1 MLNKKNNFM
10 INCSVV
16 LLFLLL
22 AILMVSPLVTTGR
35 IAAQVD
41 WLFHASRVEQI
52 YRNLKEGSLFTY
64 IATST
69 FQGTGVGSFLFY
81 PVVFIYPWALLRFVL
96 APVQAYYVWV
106 AGVLFLTMVISYFS
120 MLSFSKNAHVRS
132 LLFALLYTMAPY
144 HLYLGPASFV
154 IGEFVATAF
163 IPLVFLGF
171 YQVMWGRRSK
181 WYLLSLGMTLLLY
194 SHMLSVLLTSEILVG
209 LLLWGSFKQKKLA
222 WSRLLTLCA
231 SALVVLILGLP
242 ILIPLLTDYVGQG
255 ITATYPG
262 VGMLQTLGEV
272 VVASFSNLA
281 TSSSV
286 GLVLLLVLLSGWK
299 WIKKDSYE
307 LPLYVAALI
316 LTLLSTSVFPWKYF
330 NGTFLT
336 VLQLPYRYLIYV
348 ILFTAILAARGLE
361 TFFLRQKWY
370 LTPKGKKATVCS
382 LLIVLL
388 LGYFGSISNLTD
400 RLASTEKNKA
410 TVLKKLAPGEQKILY
425 AGLLNNKN
433 YQYQFDYWA
442 QTGEVDYFP
451 TKTLKKDH
459 FLEYIVMDWEKAYRT
474 NKDVY
479 SIINN
484 ETYVDGKSSP
494 LRPVTQANRF
504 DYTLDLAKQTM
515 LDLPIIHYK
524 HTVVMLDGQKVSY
537 QNSKRQTIALQVPK
551 GKHQLTISYQ
561 PSRWFFLGGKVA
573 LLSWGLLLGWILWD
587 LIRCKKTQQ

>member
-1 MLNKKNNFM
+1 MLNKKNNLM
-10 INCSVV
+10 INCSIV
-16 LLFLLL
+16 LLFLLI
-22 AILMVSPLVTTGR
+22 AMLMVSPLMTTGR

-106 AGVLFLTMVISYFS
+106 AGVLFLTMLISYFS

-132 LLFALLYTMAPY
+132 LLFALLYTLAPY

-171 YQVMWGRRSK
+171 YQVIWGQRSK
-181 WYLLSLGMTLLLY
+181 WYLLSIGMTLLLY
-194 SHMLSVLLTSEILVG
+194 SHMLSVLLTSEILAG
-209 LLLWGSFKQKKLA
+209 LLLWTLFKQKKLA
-222 WSRLLTLCA
+222 WSRLVTLCV
-231 SALVVLILGLP
+231 SALVVLILGMP

-255 ITATYPG
+255 VTATYPG

-281 TSSSV
+281 TSSSL
-286 GLVLLLVLLSGWK
+286 GLVLLFVLLSGWK
-299 WIKKDSYE
+299 WIKKASYE
-307 LPLYVAALI
+307 LPLYIAAVF

-348 ILFTAILAARGLE
+348 VLFTAILAARGIE

-370 LTPKGKKATVCS
+370 LTRKGRVATIFS
-382 LLIVLL
+382 LLIVML

-400 RLASTEKNKA
+400 RLAATEKNKIGRA
-410 TVLKKLAPGEQKILY
+410 SCRERV
-425 AGLLNNKN
+425 
-433 YQYQFDYWA
+433 
-442 QTGEVDYFP
+442 
-451 TKTLKKDH
+451 
-459 FLEYIVMDWEKAYRT
+459 
-474 NKDVY
+474 
-479 SIINN
+479 
-484 ETYVDGKSSP
+484 
-494 LRPVTQANRF
+494 
-504 DYTLDLAKQTM
+504 
-515 LDLPIIHYK
+515 
-524 HTVVMLDGQKVSY
+524 
-537 QNSKRQTIALQVPK
+537 
-551 GKHQLTISYQ
+551 
-561 PSRWFFLGGKVA
+561 
-573 LLSWGLLLGWILWD
+573 
-587 LIRCKKTQQ
+587 